1 MDPATAPVSV
11 YAAMAI
17 VLALTIPVWIVA
29 RLRAGRREADGFNR
43 TDDWAPGPDEHRK
56 APQLTCLTP
65 HTRELIL
72 PHLESGETLVGFGR
86 AFFDPARRKDW
97 KPGSG
102 LEKLPLL
109 VAATSRRMLLFEV
122 RVLNVQSTCFVPY
135 EEIEAIEPPKPGL
148 FGTSGRMSVR
158 LRSGRQYRFGF
169 LGPLLDDEGM
179 AMEQAMA
186 EQFRHVAAQID
197 SGSRSWPTRAAA

>member
-1 MDPATAPVSV
+1 MDPATATVSI

-17 VLALTIPVWIVA
+17 VLVLTIPVWSVF
-29 RLRAGRREADGFNR
+29 RMRAGRREADGFNQ
-43 TDDWAPGPDEHRK
+43 TDDWAPGPDDHPK
-56 APQLTCLTP
+56 TPQLTCLTP
-65 HTRELIL
+65 YTRELIL
-72 PHLESGETLVGFGR
+72 PHLESDETLVGFARGS
-86 AFFDPARRKDW
+86 FDPARSKDW

-122 RVLNVQSTCFVPY
+122 RVLNVLSTCFVPY

-179 AMEQAMA
+179 ATEQAMA
-186 EQFRHVAAQID
+186 EQFRQVAGQID
-197 SGSRSWPTRAAA
+197 SGRRSWATRAAA